1 MTESNRNPLDH
12 LCTPLPAIE
21 AALKRRYPGLVIE
34 ARIFGKGGLLRPTY
48 LIDFYGPCADL
59 LAYGLAEDMG
69 NDELAYDDGMGT
81 TGIGH
86 MEDDVNAW
94 VFHSRYLE
102 GETAVSDLV
111 RVGAS

>member
-1 MTESNRNPLDH
+1 MNALSALE
-12 LCTPLPAIE
+12 TPLPAIE
-21 AALKRRYPGLVIE
+21 AALKRRYPGLAIT
-34 ARIFGKGGLLRPTY
+34 ARIFGKGGLIRPTY

-59 LAYGLAEDMG
+59 LAYGLAEDVG

-102 GETAVSDLV
+102 GETAVSNLV